1 MRNKN
6 TSQLKRY
13 YLLIK
18 IQRKIEL
25 DLLIIYLE
33 MNQKK
38 EKTTDEHEEKQV
50 LNLYLNINQ
59 ELIEGVILNISSRKE
74 IFEEIKSI
82 KDFEG
87 RTIRKK

>member
-1 MRNKN
+1 MNLEKYLHYQQVKMRNKN

-18 IQRKIEL
+18 TQRKIEL

-50 LNLYLNINQ
+50 
-59 ELIEGVILNISSRKE
+59 
-74 IFEEIKSI
+74 
-82 KDFEG
+82 
-87 RTIRKK
+87 